1 MKNMDR
7 HLKIS
12 IIVCVKNSY
21 PEIINT
27 LDSIINQNYK
37 NLEIIVC
44 YKKVNLND
52 KTENYLHSKK
62 KLFKHLI
69 KQKKGNIYT
78 ALNKCLAK
86 TTGHILGML
95 HAGDTF
101 ANNKILQKINRIFL
115 KNKINLFYGDILYIK
130 KRNKN
135 IIRKWKSGKFYHDKI
150 KFGWMFPHT
159 SMFMLK
165 ELYNYIGKYN
175 DKYSISSDYDYIIR
189 IMKNIKTKFYYL
201 PKYIVKMETGG
212 ISNKNLKNVLIKMK
226 QDYLIIKKNKIQFP
240 LSVLF
245 FKNLSKIKQFF

>member
-1 MKNMDR
+1 MNR

-21 PEIINT
+21 PGIINT
-27 LDSIINQNYK
+27 LESITKQNYK

-44 YKKVNLND
+44 YKKIKLND
-52 KTENYLHSKK
+52 KTENYLLSKK
-62 KLFKHLI
+62 KLFKHLF

-78 ALNKCLAK
+78 ALNKCVHKA
-86 TTGHILGML
+86 TGNILGML

-101 ANNKILQKINRIFL
+101 ANNKVLQEINKVFL
-115 KNKINLFYGDILYIK
+115 KNKFNVLYADILYIRK
-130 KRNKN
+130 ENKN
-135 IIRKWKSGKFYHDKI
+135 IIRNWKSGKFNHDKI

-165 ELYNYIGKYN
+165 KFSNYIGKYN

-201 PKYIVKMETGG
+201 P
-212 ISNKNLKNVLIKMK
+212 
-226 QDYLIIKKNKIQFP
+226 
-240 LSVLF
+240 
-245 FKNLSKIKQFF
+245 